1 MNAERSD
8 QDTNEDERSEALARA
23 HLLGSVVDPDGLARL
38 VTRVTEHHEALD
50 DAPDAERADQV
61 FTELIDLLNLAIDEF
76 DHIEDDDLVLVSG
89 AAEYFIL
96 DDDFEED
103 PAEGGLLDDLAVV
116 RAVREAIER

>member
-8 QDTNEDERSEALARA
+8 QDTNEDALARG

-76 DHIEDDDLVLVSG
+76 DDIEDDDLVLVSG